1 MRSDFMTKLF
11 APPTVRRHLA
21 FAGAALIAA
30 GVLAGC
36 AAPEPRPPAHV
47 VVTIPAP
54 PPPRAEYQ
62 PPPPTER
69 AVWDP
74 GHWNWNGRDYVWVGG
89 RYIERPNVA
98 MRWEPGH
105 WIQQGGTWAWVD
117 GSWH

>member
-1 MRSDFMTKLF
+1 MRSDFMTKMF
-11 APPTVRRHLA
+11 ATPMARRHFA
-21 FAGAALIAA
+21 FAGAALIVAS
-30 GVLAGC
+30 GLAGC
-36 AAPEPRPPAHV
+36 AVEQPRPAERV
-47 VVTIPAP
+47 VITRPAP

-74 GHWNWNGRDYVWVGG
+74 GHWNWDGREYVWIGG
-89 RYIERPNVA
+89 HYIERPNVA

-105 WIQQGGTWAWVD
+105 WVQQGGGWLWVE

>member
-1 MRSDFMTKLF
+1 MTTLF
-11 APPTVRRHLA
+11 GTPTARRHLA

-30 GVLAGC
+30 GALAGC
-36 AAPEPRPPAHV
+36 VVEQPRPV
-47 VVTIPAP
+47 ERTVVTRPAP
-54 PPPRAEYQ
+54 PPPRAEFQ
-62 PPPPTER
+62 PPPPNER

-74 GHWNWNGRDYVWVGG
+74 GHWNWNGREYAWIGG

-105 WIQQGGTWAWVD
+105 WVQQGGGWIWVE